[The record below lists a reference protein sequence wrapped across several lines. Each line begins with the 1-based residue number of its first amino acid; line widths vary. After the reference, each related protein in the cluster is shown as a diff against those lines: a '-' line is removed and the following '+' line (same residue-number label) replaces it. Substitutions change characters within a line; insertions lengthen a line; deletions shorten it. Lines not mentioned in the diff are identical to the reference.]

1 MLLIGASLAL
11 VSCGSETQKSDL
23 LPHLSSVA
31 SSSGPTIG
39 LTAEPRQSVNGL
51 QTGPVYPY
59 NLYQNSVYGNNP
71 SPQTPSSSGSSVL
84 SFLRPGQ
91 GGRRS
96 SLTSKLK
103 SLMNAIFFRY
113 LNCF

>member
-1 MLLIGASLAL
+1 MLLIGASLVL
-11 VSCGSETQKSDL
+11 VSCGSETQKSDIHRQV
-23 LPHLSSVA
+23 PSPA
-31 SSSGPTIG
+31 SSSGPIAG
-39 LTAEPRQSVNGL
+39 LSAEPRQSVNPI

-59 NLYQNSVYGNNP
+59 NLYQNSVYANNP
-71 SPQTPSSSGSSVL
+71 GPQTPSSSGSSVL

-113 LNCF
+113 LNCL